1 MAVARTPPPCRMF
14 QKTTRIGEPRLL
26 VEPDLLQATAVV
38 RHLVRDQ
45 VLHVGIVCEAIGAPA
60 HGGPGRVLLELL
72 LDLPDERQPLRGVD
86 LLRLLIDQ
94 PAYLLVAVV
103 AVVAGGPAREVLVEV
118 LRYSEVRHAMTVE
131 SVEIISSYGSLAAA
145 VEVLP
150 IRL

>member
-1 MAVARTPPPCRMF
+1 MRPELVSPRKTAGPGQVRRAVSRTASARHAWIRRAMAGARTPPPCRML
-14 QKTTRIGEPRLL
+14 QKTIRIGEPRLL

-103 AVVAGGPAREVLVEV
+103 AVVAGGPA
-118 LRYSEVRHAMTVE
+118 
-131 SVEIISSYGSLAAA
+131 
-145 VEVLP
+145 
-150 IRL
+150 